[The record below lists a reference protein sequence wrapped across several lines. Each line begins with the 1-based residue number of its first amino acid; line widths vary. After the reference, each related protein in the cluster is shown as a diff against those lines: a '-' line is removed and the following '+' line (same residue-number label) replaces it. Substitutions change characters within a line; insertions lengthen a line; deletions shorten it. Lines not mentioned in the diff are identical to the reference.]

1 MKRNNIVRAILTSL
15 AIILFACMAMGS
27 NFSEKNKEWDNELAN
42 NEKFKEYCEYYNS
55 SMEACTGTCLT
66 REEMAQLVYNYEK
79 VQIKAKEDNVF
90 DLKLETPGEHKHDE
104 KTRYQI
110 TTLETNSDGVYN
122 GLKVE
127 LIKDTSS
134 CKIEEPEPQQT
145 EETAQEEAG
154 LPVKEIVGTYDYISK
169 FEIKDHD
176 TGEVVSS
183 TEFTFKFTVDALEGN
198 EIAIKMEGYRFG
210 EGVYDPETG
219 ICDVKAAP
227 EFFEAIHA
235 EPEDKTARF
244 TFSKKDGQVQFER
257 IWLETEGANPE
268 IGIKVE

>member
-15 AIILFACMAMGS
+15 AIILFAVMAMGS
-27 NFSEKNKEWDNELAN
+27 KNFSEGTKKWDKKAE
-42 NEKFKEYCEYYNS
+42 EYEEYCEYINN
-55 SMEACTGTCLT
+55 MITGCTGTCLT
-66 REEMAQLVYNYEK
+66 REEMAQQVYNFEI
-79 VQIKAKEDNVF
+79 VQRNDVF
-90 DLKLETPGEHKHDE
+90 DLLLDTPGEHEHDE
-104 KTRYQI
+104 KTRYKI
-110 TTLETNSDGVYN
+110 TTLGTNSDGVYL
-122 GLKVE
+122 GIKVE
-127 LIKDTSS
+127 VMDDTSA

-227 EFFEAIHA
+227 EFFEAMHA